1 LLTRN
6 VANADFRDVAVLGHQ
21 EILDALKERDGNRA
35 VSIIEKHLQTGYA
48 RVVGFYERQMSQ
60 PSVKQFANAQG

>member
-1 LLTRN
+1 M
-6 VANADFRDVAVLGHQ
+6 
-21 EILDALKERDGNRA
+21 ERDEDRA

-60 PSVKQFANAQG
+60 PSVKQFANAQS